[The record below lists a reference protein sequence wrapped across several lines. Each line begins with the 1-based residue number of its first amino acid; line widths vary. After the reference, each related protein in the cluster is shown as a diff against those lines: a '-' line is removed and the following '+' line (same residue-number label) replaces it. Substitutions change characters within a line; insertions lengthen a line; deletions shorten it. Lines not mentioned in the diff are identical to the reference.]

1 MTKYTNDWATEA
13 IARQYMKN
21 KRSYA
26 VQRGFLEVDA
36 KYDYLKANAAKRSD
50 APRGNGADKRKAGSQ
65 ALSQVS
71 KKARLAK
78 TKGKAKEKTQ
88 VEGDDE
94 EEDEEESGDEG
105 KKGEEFEDDEDIED

>member
-1 MTKYTNDWATEA
+1 MAKYTNDWATEA

-36 KYDYLKANAAKRSD
+36 KYEYLKANAAKRSD
-50 APRGNGADKRKAGSQ
+50 APRGNGTGKRKVKGFQ
-65 ALSQVS
+65 ASSGAS

-78 TKGKAKEKTQ
+78 TKGKGKEKMQ
-88 VEGDDE
+88 NDDSGEE
-94 EEDEEESGDEG
+94 EEDESGDGG
-105 KKGEEFEDDEDIED
+105 KKGEDEDEDIDN